1 MLRVVL
7 DTNIFV
13 SSVLVKVG
21 LPAQAIGAWRAR
33 RYVLV
38 ISQAIM
44 AEIHATLNYGH
55 IRRKYNVTDEDVK
68 QLLTLLQEDALL
80 VAGAAD
86 VRGAIPAD
94 PSDEKVLACAVDGRV
109 DFIVSGNLHLLDLVE
124 YRGIKMLNARQF
136 MEQLAVNGVTR
147 VK

>member
-13 SSVLVKVG
+13 SSLLVKVG
-21 LPAQAIGAWRAR
+21 LPAQAIDAWRAR

-68 QLLTLLQEDALL
+68 QLLTLLREDTLL

-86 VRGAIPAD
+86 VAGAIPAD
-94 PSDEKVLACAVDGRV
+94 PSDEKVLACAVDGRADLV
-109 DFIVSGNLHLLDLVE
+109 VSGNLHLLDLGQ
-124 YRGIKMLNARQF
+124 YRGISIVNARQF
-136 MEQLAVNGVTR
+136 LARLATNDTM
-147 VK
+147 